1 MIWYWLV
8 VIQRGNRSFEVCSA
22 IGWVYEEN
30 ARFNLE
36 ARINQSVP
44 NIPGWQA
51 GDVIVSSS
59 LVLK

>member
-1 MIWYWLV
+1 MIWYWVV
-8 VIQRGNRSFEVCSA
+8 VIERGKRTFEVFSP
-22 IGWVYEEN
+22 IGWVYEES